1 MKKTNNKKF
10 RFILILV
17 VLLPVLG
24 YSQTKKRLSKL
35 DSIPFI
41 TADTTLN
48 KFVYHWLGKPYRL
61 GGTTERGIDCSQFNK
76 RLAKDVYK
84 IELQDVCYSQWDST
98 QRVSNDSLQ
107 IGDLVFFRSK
117 QSPSGWH
124 CGTYIGETMF
134 VHSANRYEGV
144 KISSLVEPKYKAAY
158 KGAGRVKR

>member
-10 RFILILV
+10 NFILMLV

-24 YSQTKKRLSKL
+24 YSQTKRVLPKL
-35 DSIPFI
+35 DSIPF
-41 TADTTLN
+41 TTPDTTLN
-48 KFVYHWLGKPYRL
+48 NFVYHWLGKPYRL

-84 IELQDVCYSQWDST
+84 IQLQDVCYRQWDST
-98 QRVSNDSLQ
+98 ERVVKDSLM
-107 IGDLVFFRSK
+107 IGDLVFFRSR

-158 KGAGRVKR
+158 KGAGRIKR